1 MFFVFKL
8 LLCFEY
14 NQVPHSSS
22 CFLGDTVFNRGHS
35 IAQRTLASPQICQ
48 EWCQVEW
55 VGIVGMAVIV
65 SIVVMGE
72 VVVEVI
78 SIVGMVV
85 VKVR

>member
-1 MFFVFKL
+1 MID
-8 LLCFEY
+8 
-14 NQVPHSSS
+14 QIPHSSS

-35 IAQRTLASPQICQ
+35 IAQRNLASPQICQ
-48 EWCQVEW
+48 EWCQVER
-55 VGIVGMAVIV
+55 VG
-65 SIVVMGE
+65 SVVMGE